1 MGSVRAEHFD
11 ERAILMDYVAASVL
25 SSSSR
30 RCTRCCTP
38 RRTATGAR
46 SSLLWT
52 WEADP
57 MRWQASSGSI
67 LVPDRWNKQVQMA
80 WRYYP
85 CELALPGRAQPPP
98 RAPRV
103 SACETRMRVIIC
115 YLGLG
120 RSLAHV
126 GHAIQQYCAL
136 FAWYVLSEHALT
148 FRKPRK
154 YFHQIRVHRGV
165 LRLSHRLR
173 YLDIYYANGVSK
185 GCQSPSVWKSQAS

>member
-1 MGSVRAEHFD
+1 MLHSKTHRNWSALVAALDMGSRSD
-11 ERAILMDYVAASVL
+11 EVAGEQWV
-25 SSSSR
+25 
-30 RCTRCCTP
+30 
-38 RRTATGAR
+38 
-46 SSLLWT
+46 
-52 WEADP
+52 
-57 MRWQASSGSI
+57 I

-85 CELALPGRAQPPP
+85 CELALPGRAQQPP

-120 RSLAHV
+120 RSLAPVHV

-165 LRLSHRLR
+165 
-173 YLDIYYANGVSK
+173 N
-185 GCQSPSVWKSQAS
+185 SPTG